1 MQKALARFVA
11 FAPSFFLIVCVVPI
25 PARAQAHDAT
35 ANYKEKC
42 AACHGTDGAGKTDA
56 QKKMH
61 VPDLRSKQ
69 IRSMSDAELY
79 ETIAKGTKHK
89 EYAHAF
95 LYMGLTE
102 ADIHAIVKYVRTM
115 K

>member
-1 MQKALARFVA
+1 MQKALARFVT
-11 FAPSFFLIVCVVPI
+11 FAPSFFLILCAVPI

-61 VPDLRSKQ
+61 VADLRSKQ

-79 ETIAKGTKHK
+79 ETIAKGTQHK

>member
-1 MQKALARFVA
+1 MQKALVLFVT
-11 FAPSFFLIVCVVPI
+11 FALSFFLILCVVLM

-42 AACHGTDGAGKTDA
+42 AACHGTDGAAKTDA
-56 QKKMH
+56 QKNMH

-69 IRSMSDAELY
+69 IRSLSDAELY

-89 EYAHAF
+89 EYPHAF
-95 LYMGLTE
+95 LHMGLTE
-102 ADIHAIVKYVRTM
+102 ADIHDIVKYIRTM